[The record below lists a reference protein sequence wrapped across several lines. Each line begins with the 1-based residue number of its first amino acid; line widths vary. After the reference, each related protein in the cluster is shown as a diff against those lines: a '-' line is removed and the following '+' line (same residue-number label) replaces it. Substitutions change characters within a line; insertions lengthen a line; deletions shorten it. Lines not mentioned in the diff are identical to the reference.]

1 MKKGIKKKKGVIDK
15 KVTILLRC
23 LLLFL
28 ICWFIIYFA
37 VDILDWQT
45 LAKIENTKIDSIK
58 KILRLTF
65 VFVTIC
71 FSVWLINLKNKNSSE
86 NQRGTKNE

>member
-1 MKKGIKKKKGVIDK
+1 MKKEIKKKKGLIDK

-37 VDILDWQT
+37 VDILDWKT
-45 LAKIENTKIDSIK
+45 FKIENTKIESIK

-71 FSVWLINLKNKNSSE
+71 FSIWLINLKNKNSSE
-86 NQRGTKNE
+86 NQKGTKNE

>member
-28 ICWFIIYFA
+28 ICWFIIYLA
-37 VDILDWQT
+37 VDILDWQA
-45 LAKIENTKIDSIK
+45 LAKIENTKIESIK

-86 NQRGTKNE
+86 KQKGTKNE

>member
-28 ICWFIIYFA
+28 ICWF
-37 VDILDWQT
+37 
-45 LAKIENTKIDSIK
+45 SIK

>member
-45 LAKIENTKIDSIK
+45 LAKIENTKIAFIQPCK
-58 KILRLTF
+58 LQRLQT
-65 VFVTIC
+65 TAP
-71 FSVWLINLKNKNSSE
+71 E
-86 NQRGTKNE
+86 